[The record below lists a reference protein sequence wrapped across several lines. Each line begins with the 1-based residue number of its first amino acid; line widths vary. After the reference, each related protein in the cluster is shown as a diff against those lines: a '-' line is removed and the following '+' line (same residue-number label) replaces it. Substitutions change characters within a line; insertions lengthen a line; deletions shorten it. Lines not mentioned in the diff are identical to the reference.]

1 MTQHAYAFLGSRLH
15 LVLEEKIAD
24 GYNRFVDAFDKAQF
38 DYRKDNGFP
47 WNPSSPLEIDCT
59 PEDNAAWNAVG
70 SIINLMCEV
79 NGTGLDIPQAECT
92 SVYLV
97 RI

>member
-1 MTQHAYAFLGSRLH
+1 MTQPTYSFLGTRLH

-38 DYRKDNGFP
+38 DYRKEYGFP
-47 WNPSSPLEIDCT
+47 WNPNAPLEIDST
-59 PEDNAAWNAVG
+59 LEDNAAWNAVG

-79 NGTGLDIPQAECT
+79 NGGSLDLSEAECT